1 MTHENRSASHDVDQE
16 KVIEYLIFSL
26 DDEYGID
33 LSRVAEIRCW
43 ETVTRLPNQAS
54 YIRGVLNLRG
64 TIIPVLDLRERLQ
77 MHCCDYTHETIVLVV
92 QIYDDLGE
100 RKVGAVVDA
109 VSDVVE
115 TGVGFSASSP
125 GYDVDIDLEL
135 LHGLIS
141 VDGRIIRLLDID
153 KLLPG
158 RLVEGD

>member
-1 MTHENRSASHDVDQE
+1 MTQENRAVNHEVDRE
-16 KVIEYLIFSL
+16 KEYEYLIFNL
-26 DDEYGID
+26 DGEEYGID
-33 LSRVAEIRCW
+33 LSCVAEIRCW
-43 ETVTRLPNQAS
+43 EVVTRLPNQAS

-77 MHCCDYTHETIVLVV
+77 MHCCDYTPETIVLVV

-109 VSDVVE
+109 VPDVVE
-115 TGVGFSASSP
+115 TGVEVSASTP
-125 GYDVDIDLEL
+125 GYDIDTEL

-141 VDGRIIRLLDID
+141 VDGRIIRLLDMD